1 VLVNSIKMLNFSNE
15 IKYKLICVI
24 FLNFI
29 GMKCEDFKVTK
40 ISTTA
45 SSIIESSKSIKVPCE
60 THANCSSRILTLDTY
75 CCPTSN
81 HCCNWFKFAVTYK
94 PELDI
99 PLKAPSILTIL
110 AILLLIICFL
120 FVCYCFSILFCFCF
134 KCGIFKKPKVI
145 VISHLNNSE
154 SGLFNGCNS
163 PKHSTSTTSSA
174 SSNSSYSSHRRQQRH
189 NSSHKNY
196 KKKTYSKHRN
206 HRSGRSPTAR
216 AYSNKR
222 PQYDSEIYVDFDA
235 NQNESPFLIPPELNE
250 HVQQRVNRS
259 LNAQQENLNHSSRRN
274 NSSSYRNNS
283 NNNEVSP
290 SAPMATDDLLSEIIE
305 VDNTPNIV
313 SNRQSNSI
321 LEPVLASSLSASTT
335 SSLGLDGVTTSNN
348 ETEITNITN
357 STTNVTHTPNVI
369 QSYQYHD
376 EKPPAYEDIIKR
388 NY

>member
-1 VLVNSIKMLNFSNE
+1 MLNLNKA
-15 IKYKLICVI
+15 IKYAFICLILI
-24 FLNFI
+24 NFI
-29 GMKCEDFKVTK
+29 VHSGSCNDLKFAKKTSTK
-40 ISTTA
+40 TT
-45 SSIIESSKSIKVPCE
+45 SSIHIETLKSIKVPCT
-60 THANCSSRILTLDTY
+60 THINCSSRILTLDTY

-94 PELDI
+94 PELEI

-145 VISHLNNSE
+145 VISQLNNSE

-163 PKHSTSTTSSA
+163 PKNSTSTTSSA
-174 SSNSSYSSHRRQQRH
+174 SSNSSYSSNRRHHRH

-196 KKKTYSKHRN
+196 KKKSHSKNRSH

-222 PQYDSEIYVDFDA
+222 PQYDAEIYVDFDA
-235 NQNESPFLIPPELNE
+235 NQNNESPFLIPPELNE
-250 HVQQRVNRS
+250 QVNQRVNRS
-259 LNAQQENLNHSSRRN
+259 LNAQENNLNHSSRRT
-274 NSSSYRNNS
+274 NSTRNNS
-283 NNNEVSP
+283 NEISP
-290 SAPMATDDLLSEIIE
+290 SAPIATYDLLSEIIE
-305 VDNTPNIV
+305 IDNDTQNSRMT
-313 SNRQSNSI
+313 SNRPSNSI

-335 SSLGLDGVTTSNN
+335 SSLGLDQVTTSNN

-357 STTNVTHTPNVI
+357 STTNIIHTPNV
-369 QSYQYHD
+369 QSYQQYND